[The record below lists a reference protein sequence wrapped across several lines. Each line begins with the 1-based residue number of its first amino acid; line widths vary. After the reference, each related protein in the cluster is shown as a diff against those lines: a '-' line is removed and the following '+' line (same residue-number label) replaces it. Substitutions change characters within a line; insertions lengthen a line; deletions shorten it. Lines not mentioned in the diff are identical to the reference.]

1 MQLDLLW
8 KFMQVDMEAD
18 KFEAEMRQAPTRL
31 KLLKQRDFLLE
42 QQGNM
47 KRIETEVATMADR
60 LDAIE
65 DEAKRLS
72 ALLDKELKA
81 LEEAPPQDQEE
92 VDKAVAS
99 MQKLVD
105 SLTRY
110 EQELQKIRKD
120 SDTRDRQQREIR
132 VRAAKTKAEYDQLK
146 KVYDVEFK
154 ADSQKLKALRE
165 KTEQASRSVEGKL
178 LERYRTIKQHST
190 PPMALL
196 VGDQC
201 GGCHMTL
208 PSVMLRDIQSGEKI
222 VECDNC
228 GRILYVPG
236 EAQ

>member
-8 KFMQVDMEAD
+8 KFMQVDIEAD

-47 KRIETEVATMADR
+47 KRIEAEVATMADR

-72 ALLDKELKA
+72 ALLDKEQKE
-81 LEEAPPQDQEE
+81 LEEAPPQGQEE
-92 VDKAVAS
+92 VDKAIAS

-120 SDTRDRQQREIR
+120 SDARDRQQKEIR

-154 ADSQKLKALRE
+154 ADSQKLKALRD
-165 KTEQASRSVEGKL
+165 KTEQASRSVEAKL
-178 LERYRTIKQHST
+178 LERYRAIKQHST

-196 VGDQC
+196 VGDHC

-228 GRILYVPG
+228 GRIIYVPVD
-236 EAQ
+236 A

>member
-8 KFMQVDMEAD
+8 KFMQVDIEAD

-47 KRIETEVATMADR
+47 KRIEAEVATMADR

-72 ALLDKELKA
+72 ALLDKEQKE
-81 LEEAPPQDQEE
+81 LEEAPPQGQEE
-92 VDKAVAS
+92 VDKAIAS

-120 SDTRDRQQREIR
+120 SDARDRQQKEIR

-154 ADSQKLKALRE
+154 ADSQKLKALRD
-165 KTEQASRSVEGKL
+165 KTEQASRSVEAKL
-178 LERYRTIKQHST
+178 LERYRAIKQHST

-228 GRILYVPG
+228 GRIIYVPVD
-236 EAQ
+236 A

>member
-8 KFMQVDMEAD
+8 KFMQVDIEAD

-72 ALLDKELKA
+72 ALLDKEQKE
-81 LEEAPPQDQEE
+81 LEEAPPQGQEE
-92 VDKAVAS
+92 VDKAIAS

-120 SDTRDRQQREIR
+120 SDARDRQQKEIR

-154 ADSQKLKALRE
+154 ADSQKLKALRD
-165 KTEQASRSVEGKL
+165 KTEQASRSVEAKL
-178 LERYRTIKQHST
+178 LERYRAIKQHST

-228 GRILYVPG
+228 GRIIYVPVD
-236 EAQ
+236 A

>member
-8 KFMQVDMEAD
+8 KFMQIDMEAD

-47 KRIETEVATMADR
+47 KKIEGEVTTMADR

-65 DEAKRLS
+65 DEAQRLS
-72 ALLDKELKA
+72 ALLEKERAA
-81 LEEAPPQDQEE
+81 LEAQPPADQEGMK
-92 VDKAVAS
+92 KAISS

-120 SDTRDRQQREIR
+120 AEARDRQQKEIR
-132 VRAAKTKAEYDQLK
+132 VRAAKTKAEYDLLK
-146 KVYDVEFK
+146 KNYDVEFK
-154 ADSQKLKALRE
+154 ADSSKLKALRE
-165 KTEQASRSVEGKL
+165 KTEQASRSVDAKL
-178 LERYRTIKQHST
+178 LERYRSIKQHSS

-201 GGCHMTL
+201 GGCYMSL
-208 PSVMLRDIQSGEKI
+208 PSVMLRDIQSGDEI

-228 GRILYVPG
+228 GRIIYVPS
-236 EAQ
+236 AT

>member
-47 KRIETEVATMADR
+47 KRIEGEVATMADR

-65 DEAKRLS
+65 DEAQRLS
-72 ALLDKELKA
+72 ALLEKEQKA
-81 LEEAPPQDQEE
+81 LEAEPPADQEGMKRAI
-92 VDKAVAS
+92 VS

-120 SDTRDRQQREIR
+120 AEARDRQQKEIR
-132 VRAAKTKAEYDQLK
+132 VRAAKTKAEYDLLK
-146 KVYDVEFK
+146 KNYDVEFK
-154 ADSQKLKALRE
+154 ADSGKLKALRE
-165 KTEQASRSVEGKL
+165 KTEQASRSLDPKL
-178 LERYRTIKQHST
+178 LERYRGIKQHSS

-201 GGCHMTL
+201 GGCYMSL
-208 PSVMLRDIQSGEKI
+208 PSVMLRDIQSGDKI

-228 GRILYVPG
+228 GRIIYVPS
-236 EAQ
+236 QN

>member
-8 KFMQVDMEAD
+8 KFMQVDIEAD

-47 KRIETEVATMADR
+47 KRIEAEVATMADR

-72 ALLDKELKA
+72 TLLDKEQKE
-81 LEEAPPQDQEE
+81 LEEAPPQGQEE
-92 VDKAVAS
+92 VDKAIAS

-120 SDTRDRQQREIR
+120 SDARDRQQKEIR

-154 ADSQKLKALRE
+154 ADSQKLKALRD
-165 KTEQASRSVEGKL
+165 KTEQASRSVEAKL
-178 LERYRTIKQHST
+178 LERYRAIKQHST

-228 GRILYVPG
+228 GRIIYVPVN
-236 EAQ
+236 A

>member
-8 KFMQVDMEAD
+8 KFMQVDIEAD

-47 KRIETEVATMADR
+47 KRIEAEVATMADR

-72 ALLDKELKA
+72 ALLDKEQKE
-81 LEEAPPQDQEE
+81 LEEAPPQGQEE
-92 VDKAVAS
+92 VDKAIAS

-120 SDTRDRQQREIR
+120 SDARDRQQKEIR

-154 ADSQKLKALRE
+154 ADSQKLKALRD
-165 KTEQASRSVEGKL
+165 KTEQASRSVEAKL
-178 LERYRTIKQHST
+178 LERYRAIKQHST

-208 PSVMLRDIQSGEKI
+208 PSDIQSGEKI

-228 GRILYVPG
+228 GRIIYVPVD
-236 EAQ
+236 A

>member
-1 MQLDLLW
+1 
-8 KFMQVDMEAD
+8 
-18 KFEAEMRQAPTRL
+18 MRLRWPPWP
-31 KLLKQRDFLLE
+31 
-42 QQGNM
+42 
-47 KRIETEVATMADR
+47 DR

-72 ALLDKELKA
+72 ALLDKEQKE
-81 LEEAPPQDQEE
+81 LEEAPPQGQEE
-92 VDKAVAS
+92 VDKAIAS

-120 SDTRDRQQREIR
+120 SDARDRQQKEIR

-154 ADSQKLKALRE
+154 ADSQKLKALRD
-165 KTEQASRSVEGKL
+165 KTEQASRSVEAKL
-178 LERYRTIKQHST
+178 LERYRAIKQHST

-228 GRILYVPG
+228 GRIIYVPVD
-236 EAQ
+236 A

>member
-8 KFMQVDMEAD
+8 KFMQVDIEAD

-47 KRIETEVATMADR
+47 KRIEAEVATMADR

-72 ALLDKELKA
+72 ALLDKEQKE
-81 LEEAPPQDQEE
+81 LEEAPPQGQEE
-92 VDKAVAS
+92 VDKAIAS

-120 SDTRDRQQREIR
+120 SDARDRQQKEIR

-154 ADSQKLKALRE
+154 ADSQKLKALRD
-165 KTEQASRSVEGKL
+165 KTEQASRSVEAKL
-178 LERYRTIKQHST
+178 LERYRAIKQHST

-228 GRILYVPG
+228 GRIIYVPVN
-236 EAQ
+236 A

>member
-8 KFMQVDMEAD
+8 KFMQVDIEAD

-47 KRIETEVATMADR
+47 KRIEAEVATMADR

-72 ALLDKELKA
+72 ALLDKEQKE
-81 LEEAPPQDQEE
+81 LEEAPPQGQEE
-92 VDKAVAS
+92 VDKAIAS

-120 SDTRDRQQREIR
+120 SDARDRQQKEIR

-154 ADSQKLKALRE
+154 ADSQKLKALRD
-165 KTEQASRSVEGKL
+165 KTEQASRSVEAKL
-178 LERYRTIKQHST
+178 LERYRAIKQHST

-228 GRILYVPG
+228 GRIIYVPVDD
-236 EAQ
+236 

>member
-42 QQGNM
+42 QQSNM
-47 KRIETEVATMADR
+47 KRIEAEVATMADR

-72 ALLDKELKA
+72 ALLDKEQKG
-81 LEEAPPQDQEE
+81 LEEAPPQGQEE
-92 VDKAVAS
+92 VDKAIAS

-120 SDTRDRQQREIR
+120 SDTRDRQQKEIR

-154 ADSQKLKALRE
+154 ADSQKLKALRD
-165 KTEQASRSVEGKL
+165 KTEQASRSVEARL
-178 LERYRTIKQHST
+178 LERYRAIKQHST

-236 EAQ
+236 DAQ

>member
-8 KFMQVDMEAD
+8 KFMQVDIEAD

-47 KRIETEVATMADR
+47 KRIEAEVATMADR

-72 ALLDKELKA
+72 ALLDKEQKE
-81 LEEAPPQDQEE
+81 LEEAPPQGQEE
-92 VDKAVAS
+92 VDKAIAS

-120 SDTRDRQQREIR
+120 SDARDRLQKEIR
-132 VRAAKTKAEYDQLK
+132 VRAGKTKSEYDQLK
-146 KVYDVEFK
+146 
-154 ADSQKLKALRE
+154 
-165 KTEQASRSVEGKL
+165 
-178 LERYRTIKQHST
+178 
-190 PPMALL
+190 
-196 VGDQC
+196 
-201 GGCHMTL
+201 
-208 PSVMLRDIQSGEKI
+208 
-222 VECDNC
+222 
-228 GRILYVPG
+228 
-236 EAQ
+236 

>member
-8 KFMQVDMEAD
+8 KFMQVDIEAD

-47 KRIETEVATMADR
+47 KRIEAEVATMADR

-72 ALLDKELKA
+72 ALLDKEQKE
-81 LEEAPPQDQEE
+81 LEEAPPQGQEE
-92 VDKAVAS
+92 VDKAIAS

-120 SDTRDRQQREIR
+120 SDARDRQQKEIR

-154 ADSQKLKALRE
+154 ADSQKLKALRD
-165 KTEQASRSVEGKL
+165 KTEQASRSVEAKL
-178 LERYRTIKQHST
+178 LERYRAIKQHST

-208 PSVMLRDIQSGEKI
+208 PSVMLRDIQSGEKM

-228 GRILYVPG
+228 GRIIYVPVD
-236 EAQ
+236 A

>member
-18 KFEAEMRQAPTRL
+18 KFEAEMRQAPTRI

-42 QQGNM
+42 QQNNM
-47 KRIETEVATMADR
+47 KRIETEIATMADR
-60 LDAIE
+60 LDAIN
-65 DEAKRLS
+65 DEIERLT
-72 ALLDKELKA
+72 ALLEAQQKA
-81 LEEAPPQDQEE
+81 FEQEPPADQEAAA
-92 VDKAVAS
+92 KAIAS

-120 SDTRDRQQREIR
+120 ADSRDHQQKEIR
-132 VRAAKTKAEYDQLK
+132 VRAAKTKADYDQLK
-146 KVYDVEFK
+146 KNYDTEFK
-154 ADSQKLKALRE
+154 ADSQKLKALRD
-165 KTEQASRSVEGKL
+165 KTEAASRSVEHKL
-178 LERYRTIKQHST
+178 LERYKTIKQHST

-201 GGCHMTL
+201 GGCYMSL
-208 PSVMLRDIQSGEKI
+208 PSVMLRDIQSGDKI

-228 GRILYVPG
+228 GRILYVPS
-236 EAQ
+236 QST

>member
-8 KFMQVDMEAD
+8 KFMQVDIEAD

-47 KRIETEVATMADR
+47 KRIEAEVATMADR

-72 ALLDKELKA
+72 ALLDKEQKE
-81 LEEAPPQDQEE
+81 LEEAPPQGQEE
-92 VDKAVAS
+92 VDKAIAS

-120 SDTRDRQQREIR
+120 SDARDRQQKEIR

-154 ADSQKLKALRE
+154 ADSQKLKALRD
-165 KTEQASRSVEGKL
+165 KTEQASRSVEAKL
-178 LERYRTIKQHST
+178 LERYRAIKQHST

-228 GRILYVPG
+228 GRIIYVP
-236 EAQ
+236 ADA